1 METLDIN
8 EVVNMDIE
16 HRRERHR
23 VNKAN
28 AKQRAREFVDSYLAT
43 HPCVDCGES
52 DVIVLTFDHVR
63 GEKRANVADM
73 ISSGLSVETIAAEIA
88 KCEVTCFN
96 CHAIRSQKRSG
107 MYRWQRLNG
116 GG

>member
-1 METLDIN
+1 
-8 EVVNMDIE
+8 MDIE
-16 HRRERHR
+16 RRRARHR
-23 VNKAN
+23 ANKAN
-28 AKQRAREFVDSYLAT
+28 SKQRARAFVDSYLAT

-52 DVIVLTFDHVR
+52 DAIVLTFDHVR

-73 ISSGLSVETIAAEIA
+73 IVSGFSVDAIAAEIA

-107 MYRWQRLNG
+107 AYRWQRTNG

>member
-1 METLDIN
+1 
-8 EVVNMDIE
+8 MDIE
-16 HRRERHR
+16 RRRKRHR
-23 VNKAN
+23 ANKAN
-28 AKQRAREFVDSYLAT
+28 SKQRAREFIDSYLLT

-52 DVIVLTFDHVR
+52 DAIVLTFDHVR
-63 GEKRANVADM
+63 EEKRANVADM
-73 ISSGLSVETIAAEIA
+73 IISGFSVATIAAEIA

-107 MYRWQRLNG
+107 TYRWQRING